1 MLQTII
7 VLGTNSSGSGA
18 VADYLSS
25 RKDILNPFNDNEFRI
40 TCDPN
45 GLHHLFNNFYTC
57 EDLLYP
63 SSAVEEFRK
72 YITNIQRFK
81 IYSNYKKKKLPYII
95 RK

>member
-45 GLHHLFNNFYTC
+45 GFLYNNFYTY

-63 SSAVEEFRK
+63 SSATEEFK
-72 YITNIQRFK
+72 NILLILK
-81 IYSNYKKKKLPYII
+81 V
-95 RK
+95 